1 MTMINEKTFPNA
13 KVSLSL
19 FEQKIDNEKMNI
31 KICEEID
38 KQGDKQNHK
47 SNVKA
52 QMTEWLMTNKPGFKQ
67 LADIMIT
74 MSKIIAKQKY
84 EVDYIPVINNLW
96 GMKYIDEDY
105 TVTHNHWPSIFSCV
119 YYIDPPKNA
128 PGLFFP
134 EFDTER
140 KPEHGLLVMFPGW
153 VKHGVKKKKFKG
165 ERYCVSANLQNA
177 EYWTTIA
184 PRDTTNK

>member
-19 FEQKIDNEKMNI
+19 FEQKVDNEKMNM

-38 KQGDKQNHK
+38 KQGDRQNRK

-74 MSKIIAKQKY
+74 MSKIIAKQK
-84 EVDYIPVINNLW
+84 
-96 GMKYIDEDY
+96 
-105 TVTHNHWPSIFSCV
+105 
-119 YYIDPPKNA
+119 
-128 PGLFFP
+128 
-134 EFDTER
+134 
-140 KPEHGLLVMFPGW
+140 
-153 VKHGVKKKKFKG
+153 
-165 ERYCVSANLQNA
+165 
-177 EYWTTIA
+177 
-184 PRDTTNK
+184 